1 MTEEFEL
8 HRFCTGIDCAWCL
21 EPEPCIYKIANRL
34 QTQLKEKEIECN
46 KLYIQLKADE
56 EYYKEE
62 NTLRKIIK
70 NKEER
75 NIELYKENNKLK
87 QTLNDIKE
95 IVEKVYNDCD
105 DCYRDT
111 DTNCDV
117 DCIDCSLGAQ
127 ANLAEQILRKI
138 KDVLNEK

>member
-8 HRFCTGIDCAWCL
+8 HKFCTGIDCAWCL

-34 QTQLKEKEIECN
+34 QTQLNEKRKECKELKKLSCKFKEYCTCN
-46 KLYIQLKADE
+46 TEKYLQI
-56 EYYKEE
+56 
-62 NTLRKIIK
+62 
-70 NKEER
+70 
-75 NIELYKENNKLK
+75 
-87 QTLNDIKE
+87 LNDIKE

-127 ANLAEQILRKI
+127 ANLAEQILQKI
-138 KDVLNEK
+138 KDVSNEK